1 MMNPFRQNS
10 KQVIEQERAEILQQV
25 EDWLDVPMLFLS
37 LVWLILFIVELVWEL
52 NPFLDTLQIA
62 IWLLFGLDFLLE
74 FLLAPI
80 KVSYLKRNWLTVVS
94 LLLPALRL
102 VRFIRVLRIFNSAKG
117 IRGLR
122 LLQIMTRTNR
132 GMRSLATSF
141 QRRGFGYL
149 VGLTTLVCLIG
160 AAGMYAFEKDVPD
173 SSLSDYGTALW
184 WTAMVITTMGA
195 DYFPKTPE
203 GRLLCFFLAVYAF
216 AIFGYVAATLA
227 TFFIGQD
234 AENPSTDVVGMEAI
248 TNLQQEI
255 KALREEIQIILNQI
269 E

>member
-1 MMNPFRQNS
+1 MNPFSRNS
-10 KQVIEQERAEILQQV
+10 KQIIEQERYEILQQI
-25 EDWLDVPMLFLS
+25 EDWLDLPMLFLS
-37 LVWLILFIVELVWEL
+37 FVWLILFIVELVWGL
-52 NPFLDTLQIA
+52 NPFLDTLQVA
-62 IWLLFGLDFLLE
+62 IWILFGLDFLLE
-74 FLLAPI
+74 FALAPV
-80 KVSYLKRNWLTVVS
+80 KVTYLKRNWLTVVS

-102 VRFIRVLRIFNSAKG
+102 FRFTRILRVFRSAKG
-117 IRGLR
+117 IRSLR

-141 QRRGFGYL
+141 QRRGFGYII
-149 VGLTTLVCLIG
+149 GLTTFVCLIG
-160 AAGMYAFEKDVPD
+160 AAGMYAFEKDVP
-173 SSLSDYGTALW
+173 SGLSDYGTALW
-184 WTAMVITTMGA
+184 WTAMVMTTMGA

-234 AENPSTDVVGMEAI
+234 AENPSADVVGMEALA
-248 TNLQQEI
+248 NLQQEV
-255 KALREEIQIILNQI
+255 KALREEIQVMLNQKL